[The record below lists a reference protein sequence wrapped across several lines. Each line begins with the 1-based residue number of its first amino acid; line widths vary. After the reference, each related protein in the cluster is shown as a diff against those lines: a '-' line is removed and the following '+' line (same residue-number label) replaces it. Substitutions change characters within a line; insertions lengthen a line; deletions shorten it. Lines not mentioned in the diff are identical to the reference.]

1 MVPVDGAES
10 AFVARLLRIVRVLR
24 IITVV
29 PAFRHIV
36 ESLFKSMPR
45 VAFIALLMFIVIYI
59 WAAIG
64 TLIFSEVDPEHWRNI
79 GIAALTLAQVA
90 TYDDWAA
97 VMTNVLEAYPYS
109 WIYFISFILVTSVV
123 LLNMVIGIIVDVMS
137 RDARENLFDNV
148 DSNDH
153 VVTKENEGL

>member
-1 MVPVDGAES
+1 
-10 AFVARLLRIVRVLR
+10 
-24 IITVV
+24 
-29 PAFRHIV
+29 
-36 ESLFKSMPR
+36 
-45 VAFIALLMFIVIYI
+45 
-59 WAAIG
+59 
-64 TLIFSEVDPEHWRNI
+64 
-79 GIAALTLAQVA
+79 
-90 TYDDWAA
+90 
-97 VMTNVLEAYPYS
+97 MTNVLDAYPYS